1 MGEVKATHARSGPH
15 RKRFSNQH
23 SGIRLHIEQTP
34 ERALLGVIRARRVT
48 CGRSDATILL
58 LNKVRVAQALRT
70 TITPFIAHAFVQ
82 AFGES
87 LSQAIGEGLRHDRVV
102 VVVLGLEP
110 VAQLLQADA
119 AGYRERTDMIVQ
131 THFVRCDEVGER
143 SARFGALL
151 I

>member
-15 RKRFSNQH
+15 RKRLGDQH
-23 SGIRLHIEQTP
+23 PYIHLHVEQTP
-34 ERALLGVIRARRVT
+34 KRTLFGVIRARWIT
-48 CGRSDATILL
+48 SSWPDATILL

-102 VVVLGLEP
+102 VVVLSSEP
-110 VAQLLQADA
+110 
-119 AGYRERTDMIVQ
+119 I
-131 THFVRCDEVGER
+131 
-143 SARFGALL
+143 
-151 I
+151 